1 MKGGDTMAKEPFL
14 INSQPRKAATR
25 KARKFLWSKPTA
37 SKLGKAGTRHRPVVY
52 SMGGHWQTSLA
63 SRVAKPGFRLNPR
76 KRSNPLGEMAM
87 IVGANP
93 KRRNKMARK
102 RYRRNPVSVSLSQ
115 VKGLAPM
122 IGGAIVG
129 AAAVNV
135 VPNIFNL
142 GGWMRYGAQA
152 ATVVGGGIAMN
163 KVAGRSAS
171 DGFVV
176 GGATMVLYGV
186 VKNLLGGTMTMLGL
200 GEDTLEAF
208 PDRAYAAFPDQ
219 SYAGNQDYSMDY
231 SMPDY
236 AM

>member
-1 MKGGDTMAKEPFL
+1 MALEPFL
-14 INSQPRKAATR
+14 INPPKRGIAR
-25 KARKFLWSKPTA
+25 KARHFKWSKPTA
-37 SKLGKAGTRHRPVVY
+37 TKLGKPGSRHRPVVY
-52 SMGGHWQTSLA
+52 NMGGHWQTSLA
-63 SRVAKPGFRLNPR
+63 SRIAKPGHRLNPFR
-76 KRSNPLGEMAM
+76 RRNPLGELAM
-87 IVGANP
+87 IVGTNP
-93 KRRNKMARK
+93 KRRSKMARKK
-102 RYRRNPVSVSLSQ
+102 RYRRNPVSVSLTQ

-135 VPNIFNL
+135 VPNVFNL

-163 KVAGRSAS
+163 KVAGRNAS

-208 PDRAYAAFPDQ
+208 PDQSMAAFPDEGY
-219 SYAGNQDYSMDY
+219 SGNDMNYSLEN
-231 SMPDY
+231 Y